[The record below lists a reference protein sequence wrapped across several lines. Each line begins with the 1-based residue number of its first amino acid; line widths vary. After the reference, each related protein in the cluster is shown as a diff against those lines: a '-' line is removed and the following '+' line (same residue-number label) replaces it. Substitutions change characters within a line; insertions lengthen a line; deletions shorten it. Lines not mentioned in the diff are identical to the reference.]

1 MSRRGL
7 FTAFRE
13 LLKDI
18 RSLGNTE
25 LDAIKQEAKLLQK
38 QLDEVRFMMHEAGVP
53 CNCSSMSGRSER
65 LECCACLI
73 CPLHVQLE
81 QVRAL
86 RIKQQDEAILRD
98 VRKAVTAMEEVAD
111 SVDARRAQVEQLL
124 GEAASGAQL
133 EYVRKLHQ
141 KAQSISQAAVQKI
154 MDPSMSPA
162 ELEAAA
168 LQLAKQLR
176 GAQAVEDAQA
186 AGAPLQT
193 GSQQDQE
200 KPP

>member
-1 MSRRGL
+1 MLHAPSSTMPAVL
-7 FTAFRE
+7 Q
-13 LLKDI
+13 
-18 RSLGNTE
+18 E

-111 SVDARRAQVEQLL
+111 SVDARRAQV
-124 GEAASGAQL
+124 
-133 EYVRKLHQ
+133 
-141 KAQSISQAAVQKI
+141 
-154 MDPSMSPA
+154 
-162 ELEAAA
+162 
-168 LQLAKQLR
+168 
-176 GAQAVEDAQA
+176 
-186 AGAPLQT
+186 PLQCFPGQNLTYAT
-193 GSQQDQE
+193 GCKAVGHVAHLMSARTC
-200 KPP
+200 